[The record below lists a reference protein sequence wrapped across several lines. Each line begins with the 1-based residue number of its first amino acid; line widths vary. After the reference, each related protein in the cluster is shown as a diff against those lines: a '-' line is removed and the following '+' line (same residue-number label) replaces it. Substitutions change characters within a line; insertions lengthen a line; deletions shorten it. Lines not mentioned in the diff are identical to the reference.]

1 VRISLRVSLAFGLAT
16 TLFAH
21 IANGAPCVVDA
32 ETASV
37 AHVAIQPA
45 GEEAFS
51 FSLEHLP
58 MEARLTGSNDA
69 TLHVTSPLRFTT
81 THAWNRLGVVTRKRT
96 VLFGGRLVIPQ
107 DLGIRFAGGEHDVD
121 GDVLPAAL
129 PLQELVPTKPIAI
142 PCDALTL
149 PRDVVRLYETPE
161 LLRSETKI
169 LFATTSKEFPLYSS
183 PKARAPWLIKFHGPL
198 RVLRTS
204 GDWIKVQA
212 KWAGGSVLQG
222 WALSEH
228 FSIQDAVPTAGGSG
242 LGSIGMGHCGSSHR
256 RAPAP
261 FVLRANAPIHSGPKG
276 AIWAHT
282 AGKLRVHAFAL
293 ARSDGWM
300 QVVRVPGFPK
310 QGCREHNKIWVHA
323 DSVQWTDAPID

>member
-1 VRISLRVSLAFGLAT
+1 MRISLGVSLAFGLAT
-16 TLFAH
+16 TFLAH

-37 AHVAIQPA
+37 EHVAIHPA

-69 TLHVTSPLRFTT
+69 SLHVKSPLRFTT
-81 THAWNRLGVVTRKRT
+81 KHTWNKLGVVTRKRT
-96 VLFGGRLVIPQ
+96 VLFGGRLVIP
-107 DLGIRFAGGEHDVD
+107 LGLRISFAGGEHDVD
-121 GDVLPAAL
+121 ADVLPTAL
-129 PLQELVPTKPIAI
+129 PLHELVPTAPIAI

-149 PRDVVRLYETPE
+149 PRDVARLYETPE
-161 LLRSETKI
+161 FLRSETKI
-169 LFATTSKEFPLYSS
+169 TFATTSKEFPLYSR
-183 PKARAPWLIKFHGPL
+183 PKARAPWLIKFNGPL
-198 RVLRTS
+198 LVLRTS
-204 GDWIKVQA
+204 GEWIKVQA

-222 WALSEH
+222 WARSEY
-228 FSIQDAVPTAGGSG
+228 FSIQNAVPTTGGIG
-242 LGSIGMGHCGSSHR
+242 LGSIGLGHCGTSHR
-256 RAPAP
+256 RAPSP

-282 AGKLRVHAFAL
+282 ASKLKVHAFAL
-293 ARSDGWM
+293 ARSDGWL

-323 DSVQWTDAPID
+323 DSVQWTDTPID